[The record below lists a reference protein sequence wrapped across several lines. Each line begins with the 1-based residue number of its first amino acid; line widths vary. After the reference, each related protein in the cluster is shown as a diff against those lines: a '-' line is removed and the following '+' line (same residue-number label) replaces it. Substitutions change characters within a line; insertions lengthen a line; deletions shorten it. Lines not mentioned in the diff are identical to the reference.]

1 MDNKSDLEAISES
14 RESNPGLQRRAP
26 SSQGSRTMCPGSRAF
41 LYSPTLSKEPND
53 WYFKEEGIV
62 AYECIPHICFQSE
75 CDEFSPEELRLVDY
89 RDTIC
94 PSSRGTIYKP
104 TVLED
109 LNNKI
114 SGNLVFDSFQHI
126 CFQYEY
132 VKFSPE
138 EIRLVDYREMNIFVS
153 DFTAKKLVVW
163 DVAVKDVAVKDVAVK
178 DVAVKDVAVKD
189 VAVKDVAVKDV
200 AAIGVPAREVPAR
213 EVPDKEEN
221 KDENPWKHETLQLLE
236 QPGEEPR
243 VRLPVMTATTINLAS
258 VSKLQDELEHT
269 RGELRR
275 LEARFETEK
284 LKLEEIAQH
293 RIESVF
299 DDMEGSGS
307 CSMAQMQS
315 KMEMKLSRDQ
325 ASIEAQ
331 KQLSGTQ
338 PWV

>member
-178 DVAVKDVAVKD
+178 DVAVKDVA
-189 VAVKDVAVKDV
+189 
-200 AAIGVPAREVPAR
+200 AIGVPAREVPAR